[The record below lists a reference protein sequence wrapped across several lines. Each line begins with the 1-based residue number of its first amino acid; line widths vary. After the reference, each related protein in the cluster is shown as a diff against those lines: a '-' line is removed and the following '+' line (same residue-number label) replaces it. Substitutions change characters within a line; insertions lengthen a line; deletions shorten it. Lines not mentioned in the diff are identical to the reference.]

1 MILHFVNY
9 HCHSHY
15 SNILTPDSIVKVD
28 DYVNR
33 AKELG
38 HKMLFCT
45 QHGGTQGYFDM
56 YNACKKNNIKFG
68 YGAEAYWVKN
78 RFEKDNTNNHIIL
91 IAKNNNGRK
100 AINRVLSEA
109 NKTGFYY
116 KPRIDLDLILSLPPN
131 DVIITTAC
139 IGFYGY
145 ENYLEYIDILHNK
158 FKDNFYLEIQ
168 PHLTESQINKNKE
181 LLEMSKLKGISL
193 IAGLDS
199 HYIYEKDFND
209 RKLFLY
215 SKGIEYE
222 QENGW
227 YMDYCDYKTLFKR
240 FKEQNIFSDEE
251 INNAINATNIFLEFE
266 DFYFDDKKIKLPT
279 LYPDK
284 TQEEKNKILKDILS
298 KEIKNKFG
306 TLSIPKEYSDAI
318 KQEWDVVEK
327 TDMADYFILNYHI
340 IKRGIELGGKI
351 TLTSRGCFTKDAIVL
366 TENNL
371 KNINNIK
378 IGDKVLTED
387 GRFNKVLNTFEY
399 DVEEDMVEFEYDKQG
414 SSYNKYKNICT
425 LDHKILTKNGWKQ
438 AKDLKINDKLCFPK
452 IKYDEKEIMYDL
464 ANYNFQNYEY
474 DDKFIYEIRP
484 VSTEY
489 KYSPNWMDRN
499 YGINHSWITKL
510 LLNKNNKI
518 CKKKGIENYKKILE
532 VTKFKTMENY
542 KNYCL
547 KHGFVIN
554 KIPRFIKM
562 DYLWNMFVGMM
573 YGDGWTHKNSGIG
586 FAINNTTKKGINK
599 YVFFK
604 IAEKI
609 NMKVCISESNKKN
622 LVQLFIFSKII
633 HNFFSTEFF
642 KSKKGNSKIFNKNL
656 LSQSKK
662 NIKFLYNGLLKTDGG
677 VQKKQNKIN
686 FDNTSLS
693 LISAFKIMD
702 NILGNPPLSF
712 DVRLSH
718 FDKRGY
724 KNRESYKLRRS
735 IFPKKNII
743 EEDDKYFYLN
753 VKKIIYHKKI
763 KTKVYDLQVDN
774 FQSYTIN
781 NVVVH
786 NSAPSFYICNLLGF
800 TSIDRVNSPIQLF
813 PERFATVDRIKAGS
827 MFDIDFNLANR
838 PAFIQA
844 QKELLGENHSY
855 FFSSYGKLKEKSAW
869 KMFAKANDISFDIS
883 NNVTKYISE
892 YENVKKHTEEE
903 DLENIK
909 VQDFIPK
916 EYAEIYN
923 GSLKYQG
930 IVESISPAPCGF
942 LLLQDD
948 IDEEIGV
955 IRVKEELCANIDGLV
970 ADKMLYMKND
980 LLLVTVVD
988 YIYRT
993 FEKIGIEPIV
1003 PNELINLSDS
1013 KVWDIFKNGQT
1024 VCINQCEQEKTK
1036 EKVMRYKPKNI
1047 QELSAFVAAIR
1058 PSFQSMINIFLDR
1071 ESFSYNIPEFDK
1083 LIQTKEIPDSFI
1095 IYQEQIMKVLNYAG
1109 FEITE
1114 CYTIMKNIA
1123 KKKVGTIEPIMDK
1136 FKKGFKEKTNTD
1148 NEHIEK
1154 VWQIIE
1160 NSVSYCFNCSH
1171 ALSVGLDALYGA
1183 YLKTYYPLEFYT
1195 SVIEIYTEKKDKDKI
1210 SAIKQEMKLFGI
1222 NEGDILF
1229 GLDNSKITYN
1239 KENNTIYPS
1248 LTSIKNMNEKTGL
1261 ELLKLSNNKKYDN
1274 FLELIINIKSE
1285 TTIKKN
1291 QLDILIK
1298 LDYFKQFGKS
1308 KKLIQFIEYFN
1319 LIYNAKSP
1327 SKEKIPIEIY
1337 DIVEKY
1343 SDATD
1348 KRFKIND
1355 NLSILEEIFNKL
1367 QNIDYTI
1374 SEKISFQLE
1383 YLGYITY
1390 KNEDIPKEYVY
1401 IESID
1406 TKYTPKVKVYCLNTG
1421 KSADVKI
1428 DKKFYNKNKV
1438 EKGDIICILSIKSEA
1453 KWIKDG
1459 DNFVQSTTEKE
1470 WKIHNYERKCL

>member
-15 SNILTPDSIVKVD
+15 SNILTPDSIAKVE

-45 QHGGTQGYFDM
+45 QHGGAQGYFDM
-56 YNACKKNNIKFG
+56 YNACKKNDIKFG
-68 YGAEAYWVKN
+68 YAAEAYWVKD
-78 RFEKDNTNNHIIL
+78 RFEKDNTNNHIML
-91 IAKNNNGRK
+91 IAKNNNGRRN
-100 AINRVLSEA
+100 INRVLSEA

-131 DVIITTAC
+131 DVVITTAC

-168 PHLTESQINKNKE
+168 PHLTDSQINKNKE
-181 LLEMSKLKGISL
+181 LLEISKLKGINL

-284 TQEEKNKILKDILS
+284 TQKEKNKILKDILS

-351 TLTSRGCFTKDAIVL
+351 TLTSRG
-366 TENNL
+366 
-371 KNINNIK
+371 
-378 IGDKVLTED
+378 
-387 GRFNKVLNTFEY
+387 
-399 DVEEDMVEFEYDKQG
+399 
-414 SSYNKYKNICT
+414 
-425 LDHKILTKNGWKQ
+425 
-438 AKDLKINDKLCFPK
+438 
-452 IKYDEKEIMYDL
+452 
-464 ANYNFQNYEY
+464 
-474 DDKFIYEIRP
+474 
-484 VSTEY
+484 
-489 KYSPNWMDRN
+489 
-499 YGINHSWITKL
+499 
-510 LLNKNNKI
+510 
-518 CKKKGIENYKKILE
+518 
-532 VTKFKTMENY
+532 
-542 KNYCL
+542 
-547 KHGFVIN
+547 
-554 KIPRFIKM
+554 
-562 DYLWNMFVGMM
+562 
-573 YGDGWTHKNSGIG
+573 
-586 FAINNTTKKGINK
+586 
-599 YVFFK
+599 
-604 IAEKI
+604 
-609 NMKVCISESNKKN
+609 
-622 LVQLFIFSKII
+622 
-633 HNFFSTEFF
+633 
-642 KSKKGNSKIFNKNL
+642 
-656 LSQSKK
+656 
-662 NIKFLYNGLLKTDGG
+662 
-677 VQKKQNKIN
+677 
-686 FDNTSLS
+686 
-693 LISAFKIMD
+693 
-702 NILGNPPLSF
+702 
-712 DVRLSH
+712 
-718 FDKRGY
+718 
-724 KNRESYKLRRS
+724 
-735 IFPKKNII
+735 
-743 EEDDKYFYLN
+743 
-753 VKKIIYHKKI
+753 
-763 KTKVYDLQVDN
+763 
-774 FQSYTIN
+774 
-781 NVVVH
+781 
-786 NSAPSFYICNLLGF
+786 SAPSFYICNLLGF

-855 FFSSYGKLKEKSAW
+855 FFSSYVKLKEKSAW

-883 NNVTKYISE
+883 NNITKCISE

-916 EYAEIYN
+916 EYIEVYN

-930 IVESISPAPCGF
+930 IIESISPAPCGF

-988 YIYRT
+988 CIYRT

-1229 GLDNSKITYN
+1229 GVDNSKITYN

-1274 FLELIINIKSE
+1274 FLELIIDIKSE

-1348 KRFKIND
+1348 KQFKIND
-1355 NLSILEEIFNKL
+1355 NLSILEEIFDKL
-1367 QNIDYTI
+1367 QNIDYAI

-1401 IESID
+1401 IESMD
-1406 TKYTPKVKVYCLNTG
+1406 TKYTPKVKIYCLSTG

-1438 EKGDIICILSIKSEA
+1438 EKGDIICIFSIKSEG

-1459 DNFVQSTTEKE
+1459 DSFVQSTTEKE

>member
-1 MILHFVNY
+1 MHFVNY

-15 SNILTPDSIVKVD
+15 SNILTPDSIAKVE

-116 KPRIDLDLILSLPPN
+116 KPRIDLDLINSLPEN
-131 DVIITTAC
+131 DVVITTAC

-145 ENYLEYIDILHNK
+145 DNYLEYIDIFNKK
-158 FKDNFYLEIQ
+158 FKENFYLEIQ
-168 PHLTESQINKNKE
+168 PHFTKSQIDKNKE
-181 LLEMSKLKGISL
+181 LLKISKDKNIKL

-306 TLSIPKEYSDAI
+306 TLNIPKEYSDAI
-318 KQEWDVVEK
+318 KQEWGVVEK

-351 TLTSRGCFTKDAIVL
+351 TLTSRG
-366 TENNL
+366 
-371 KNINNIK
+371 
-378 IGDKVLTED
+378 
-387 GRFNKVLNTFEY
+387 
-399 DVEEDMVEFEYDKQG
+399 
-414 SSYNKYKNICT
+414 
-425 LDHKILTKNGWKQ
+425 
-438 AKDLKINDKLCFPK
+438 
-452 IKYDEKEIMYDL
+452 
-464 ANYNFQNYEY
+464 
-474 DDKFIYEIRP
+474 
-484 VSTEY
+484 
-489 KYSPNWMDRN
+489 
-499 YGINHSWITKL
+499 
-510 LLNKNNKI
+510 
-518 CKKKGIENYKKILE
+518 
-532 VTKFKTMENY
+532 
-542 KNYCL
+542 
-547 KHGFVIN
+547 
-554 KIPRFIKM
+554 
-562 DYLWNMFVGMM
+562 
-573 YGDGWTHKNSGIG
+573 
-586 FAINNTTKKGINK
+586 
-599 YVFFK
+599 
-604 IAEKI
+604 
-609 NMKVCISESNKKN
+609 
-622 LVQLFIFSKII
+622 
-633 HNFFSTEFF
+633 
-642 KSKKGNSKIFNKNL
+642 
-656 LSQSKK
+656 
-662 NIKFLYNGLLKTDGG
+662 
-677 VQKKQNKIN
+677 
-686 FDNTSLS
+686 
-693 LISAFKIMD
+693 
-702 NILGNPPLSF
+702 
-712 DVRLSH
+712 
-718 FDKRGY
+718 
-724 KNRESYKLRRS
+724 
-735 IFPKKNII
+735 
-743 EEDDKYFYLN
+743 
-753 VKKIIYHKKI
+753 
-763 KTKVYDLQVDN
+763 
-774 FQSYTIN
+774 
-781 NVVVH
+781 
-786 NSAPSFYICNLLGF
+786 SAPSFYICNLLGF

-827 MFDIDFNLANR
+827 MFDIDFNLSNR

-883 NNVTKYISE
+883 NNITKYISE

-1298 LDYFKQFGKS
+1298 LDYFKEFGKS

-1327 SKEKIPIEIY
+1327 SKEKIPTEIY
-1337 DIVEKY
+1337 DIVEKH
-1343 SDATD
+1343 SEVTN
-1348 KRFKIND
+1348 KQFKINN
-1355 NLSILEEIFNKL
+1355 NLVILEEIFNKL

>member
-1 MILHFVNY
+1 MHFVNY

-109 NKTGFYY
+109 NNTGFYY
-116 KPRIDLDLILSLPPN
+116 KPRIDLDLINSLPEN
-131 DVIITTAC
+131 DVVITTAC

-145 ENYLEYIDILHNK
+145 DNYLEYIDIFNKK
-158 FKDNFYLEIQ
+158 FKENFYLEIQ
-168 PHLTESQINKNKE
+168 PHFTKSQIDKNKE
-181 LLEMSKLKGISL
+181 LLKISKHKNIKL
-193 IAGLDS
+193 IAVLDS
-199 HYIYEKDFND
+199 NYIYEKEFND

-222 QENGW
+222 QEDGW
-227 YMDYCDYKTLFKR
+227 YMDYCDYKTLFDR
-240 FKEQNIFSDEE
+240 FKQQNIFSDDE
-251 INNAINATNIFLEFE
+251 INESINNTNIFLEFE

-284 TQEEKNKILKDILS
+284 TQEEKNKILKEILS

-306 TLSIPKEYSDAI
+306 TLKIPKEYSDAI
-318 KQEWDVVEK
+318 KQEWEVIEK
-327 TDMADYFILNYHI
+327 TDMADYFILNYFI

-351 TLTSRGCFTKDAIVL
+351 TLTSRG
-366 TENNL
+366 
-371 KNINNIK
+371 
-378 IGDKVLTED
+378 
-387 GRFNKVLNTFEY
+387 
-399 DVEEDMVEFEYDKQG
+399 
-414 SSYNKYKNICT
+414 
-425 LDHKILTKNGWKQ
+425 
-438 AKDLKINDKLCFPK
+438 
-452 IKYDEKEIMYDL
+452 
-464 ANYNFQNYEY
+464 
-474 DDKFIYEIRP
+474 
-484 VSTEY
+484 
-489 KYSPNWMDRN
+489 
-499 YGINHSWITKL
+499 
-510 LLNKNNKI
+510 
-518 CKKKGIENYKKILE
+518 
-532 VTKFKTMENY
+532 
-542 KNYCL
+542 
-547 KHGFVIN
+547 
-554 KIPRFIKM
+554 
-562 DYLWNMFVGMM
+562 
-573 YGDGWTHKNSGIG
+573 
-586 FAINNTTKKGINK
+586 
-599 YVFFK
+599 
-604 IAEKI
+604 
-609 NMKVCISESNKKN
+609 
-622 LVQLFIFSKII
+622 
-633 HNFFSTEFF
+633 
-642 KSKKGNSKIFNKNL
+642 
-656 LSQSKK
+656 
-662 NIKFLYNGLLKTDGG
+662 
-677 VQKKQNKIN
+677 
-686 FDNTSLS
+686 
-693 LISAFKIMD
+693 
-702 NILGNPPLSF
+702 
-712 DVRLSH
+712 
-718 FDKRGY
+718 
-724 KNRESYKLRRS
+724 
-735 IFPKKNII
+735 
-743 EEDDKYFYLN
+743 
-753 VKKIIYHKKI
+753 
-763 KTKVYDLQVDN
+763 
-774 FQSYTIN
+774 
-781 NVVVH
+781 
-786 NSAPSFYICNLLGF
+786 SAPSFYICNLLGF

-883 NNVTKYISE
+883 NNITKFISE

-916 EYAEIYN
+916 EYAEMYN

-1298 LDYFKQFGKS
+1298 LDYFKEFGKS

-1327 SKEKIPIEIY
+1327 SKEKIPTEIY
-1337 DIVEKY
+1337 DIVEKH
-1343 SDATD
+1343 SEVTN
-1348 KRFKIND
+1348 KQFKINN
-1355 NLSILEEIFNKL
+1355 NLVILEEIFNKL